1 MKKILNSIKSKY
13 IIPIVLIIIGI
24 ILLAIP
30 SKKAESSVQNTEL
43 DILSYA
49 NEIET
54 KLTELL
60 LKVDGIEEVN
70 VMITFENIGEQVLAE
85 NKSSSSS
92 EYVIISGEDID
103 EGIKLTEIFP
113 TVRGASI
120 VCTNGNDAVVK
131 EKITS
136 LVSSALGIPTNRI
149 TVAG

>member
-70 VMITFENIGEQVLAE
+70 VMITFENIGEQVMAE

-92 EYVIISGEDID
+92 EYVIISGGDID
-103 EGIKLTEIFP
+103 QGIKLTEIFP

>member
-43 DILSYA
+43 YILSYA

>member
-70 VMITFENIGEQVLAE
+70 VMITFENIGEQVMAE

-92 EYVIISGEDID
+92 EYVIISGGDID

>member
-1 MKKILNSIKSKY
+1 
-13 IIPIVLIIIGI
+13 
-24 ILLAIP
+24 
-30 SKKAESSVQNTEL
+30 
-43 DILSYA
+43 
-49 NEIET
+49 
-54 KLTELL
+54 
-60 LKVDGIEEVN
+60 
-70 VMITFENIGEQVLAE
+70 MITFENIGEQVMAE

-92 EYVIISGEDID
+92 EYVIISGGDID

>member
-30 SKKAESSVQNTEL
+30 SKKAERSDQNTEL

-70 VMITFENIGEQVLAE
+70 VMITFENIGEQVMAE

-92 EYVIISGEDID
+92 EYVIISGGDID

>member
-1 MKKILNSIKSKY
+1 MKKIFNSIKSKY

-54 KLTELL
+54 KLTDLL

-70 VMITFENIGEQVLAE
+70 VMITFENIGEQVMAE

-92 EYVIISGEDID
+92 EYVIISGGDID

-149 TVAG
+149 TLSG

>member
-60 LKVDGIEEVN
+60 LKVDGMEEVN
-70 VMITFENIGEQVLAE
+70 VMITFENIGEQVMAE

-92 EYVIISGEDID
+92 EYVIISGGDID

>member
-1 MKKILNSIKSKY
+1 MKNRFSNIKSKF
-13 IIPIVLIIIGI
+13 IIPGILLALGI
-24 ILLAIP
+24 ILLAFP
-30 SKKAESSVQNTEL
+30 LNKAEKTVKNTEL
-43 DILSYA
+43 DLLSYTTSV
-49 NEIET
+49 ERR
-54 KLTELL
+54 LTELL

-85 NKSSSSS
+85 NKSNSSS
-92 EYVIISGEDID
+92 EYVIISGGDID